1 MPFNDEKAKT
11 DKGLE
16 FQNKVGLLVI
26 QPTPFCNI
34 NCDYCYL
41 PERTSNKKMSTS
53 VLKKTIENVF
63 ASGMVK
69 EGLTIVWHAG
79 EPLAVPISFY
89 EEAFEAINN
98 LSVDTDKISHSIQT
112 NGTLINDRW
121 CEFIKRHNIR
131 IGLSIDGPQ
140 FIHDAHRKD
149 RLGKGTHDRV
159 MEGVRCLRKHG
170 IDFHVIAVVTEQA
183 LDHPDEV
190 FQFFLDNDIRQVG
203 FNIEEV
209 EGTNQSSTL
218 SESSA
223 ELKVKKFFERIF
235 YLQKQAKGVIRIRE
249 FDRAFQAILASSNLR
264 GIDAS
269 RFNDQTA
276 PFSIISVDTEG
287 NFSSFSPELLGMK
300 SAEYGDFSFGNMMV
314 DELSSI
320 GQTDKFNRVLQ
331 DIQRGNQICSQSCEY
346 YFLCGGGAPSN
357 KYYENGTFASGETMF
372 CRNSV
377 KTPLD
382 IVLADLEFSLDI
394 DTGRGVESGA
404 CSANR

>member
-1 MPFNDEKAKT
+1 MSLKDEKAEIAQVSLV
-11 DKGLE
+11 D
-16 FQNKVGLLVI
+16 NKIGLLVI

-41 PERTSNKKMSTS
+41 PERTSNKKMFAS
-53 VLKKTIENVF
+53 VLKRTIENVF
-63 ASGMVK
+63 ASGMIG
-69 EGLTIVWHAG
+69 ESLTIVWHAG

-89 EEAFEAINN
+89 EEAFETINS
-98 LSVDTDKISHSIQT
+98 LSVSTEKINHSFQT

-121 CEFIKRHNIR
+121 CEFIKRNNIK
-131 IGLSIDGPQ
+131 IGLSIDGPE

-159 MEGVRCLRKHG
+159 MEGVKCLRKHE

-183 LDHPDEV
+183 LDHPDEI
-190 FQFFLDNDIRQVG
+190 FHFFLDNGIRQVG
-203 FNIEEV
+203 FNIEEI

-218 SESSA
+218 SPDSTER
-223 ELKVKKFFERIF
+223 KVRKFFERIF
-235 YLQKQAKGVIRIRE
+235 YLQKQAKGAIRIRE
-249 FDRAFQAILASSNLR
+249 FDHAFQAILASSKVR

-269 RFNDQTA
+269 RFNSQTA
-276 PFSIISVDTEG
+276 PFGIISVDTEG

-300 SAEYGDFSFGNMMV
+300 SAEYGDFSFGNMML

-320 GQTDKFNRVLQ
+320 GKTEKFNRVLQ
-331 DIQRGNQICSQSCEY
+331 DIEKGNQICSQTCEY

-372 CRNSV
+372 CRNSI

-382 IVLADLEFSLDI
+382 IVLADLEFSLSLDA
-394 DTGRGVESGA
+394 GREAESA
-404 CSANR
+404 PCAAKA